1 MWLLLLEGTAW
12 APGDGYLMAASW
24 KKQKQ
29 ALARCLD
36 LLLAAV
42 YLDSGLPAALG
53 LAGVLIQ
60 TTPPTTHDKSWMPAW
75 ARSQNSRA
83 IMDAMQTAQGLPGR

>member
-1 MWLLLLEGTAW
+1 MWLLLLEGTPW
-12 APGDGYLMAASW
+12 CPPNSYLTNSNW

-42 YLDSGLPAALG
+42 YLDSGLEAAVRVAAL
-53 LAGVLIQ
+53 LIH

-75 ARSQNSRA
+75 ARQHSKPVAAVR
-83 IMDAMQTAQGLPGR
+83 